1 MVIDREFFSLND
13 IAKLCE
19 TSNSNVSNWRKRDS
33 RFPIP
38 YQETSAGPIWK
49 AEDIV
54 QYLQNKN
61 EFDVISS
68 PNLKSKRVAVIGRAR
83 GGKSFLISRF
93 VSDRNGFIELFCGNN
108 SDKTACPIY
117 VKISEIV
124 LLESY
129 KFHTDFNQIYRD
141 ENLPSIISLKEKVS
155 KLVGHSYQQED
166 KAKMIEIE
174 ETIKCIKK
182 IQNQFPNKKQ
192 CQAYIETYQK
202 PSIFC
207 KELLRECELGSVE
220 IIDTP
225 GVSGNVEASKISKSD
240 LYLFLI
246 KPDNEYEAQT
256 LKKIVTE
263 IKSDV
268 ATSKVG
274 FLYKKEGILLT
285 QKKYDDARVAV
296 KKDMSAYTSL
306 FEDLKGSIVS
316 TELDVLNPADHCI
329 LFPTMDSEDVTL
341 PEELFLQDMYKK
353 LISAFKPE
361 NEANITHKFNVIM
374 DEKKEEAKKFI
385 LSLMENI
392 PAHQFLAETNLYT
405 IDTFISEQHD
415 RVMTKDNYRLHNDL
429 FFAYTQE
436 SQKLYNYFSKFT
448 VVDFPEEW
456 QQILLKLVY
465 KILITSVRTDRG
477 LGVGTHPWEENPAR
491 TMLVEESL
499 LADRV
504 LENISGKED
513 WMTNLPY
520 RNALK
525 NCNITSK
532 TWNYVGCNNDKSA
545 VLKLNII
552 SNYLIPVPVSSR
564 KEMVLCRYIGG
575 LRKIAQYRVLSLM
588 GFTHSDCMVY
598 VGKFPF

>member
-1 MVIDREFFSLND
+1 MVIDKEIFSLSD
-13 IAKLCE
+13 VAKLCQ

-33 RFPIP
+33 RFPTP

-49 AEDIV
+49 GEDIV
-54 QYLQNKN
+54 QYLQRKN

-83 GGKSFLISRF
+83 GGKSFFISRF
-93 VSDRNGFIELFCGNN
+93 VADRTGFIELFCGNN

-117 VKISEIV
+117 VKISEMV

-129 KFHTDFNQIYRD
+129 TFHTDFNQVYRD
-141 ENLPSIISLKEKVS
+141 EKLPSVVSLKEKVS
-155 KLVGHSYQQED
+155 QLNGNSYSQEEKD
-166 KAKMIEIE
+166 KMIEIE
-174 ETIKCIKK
+174 QTIKSIKK
-182 IQNQFPNKKQ
+182 IQNQFPNKNQ
-192 CQAYIETYQK
+192 CQIYIETVQK
-202 PSIFC
+202 PSLFC
-207 KELLRECELGSVE
+207 KELLRECELGSIE

-240 LYLFLI
+240 LYLFLV
-246 KPDNEYEAQT
+246 KPDNEDEAQT
-256 LKKIVTE
+256 IKKIVTR
-263 IKSDV
+263 IKADV

-285 QKKYDDARVAV
+285 QKKYDDARAAV

-306 FEDLKGSIVS
+306 FEDLNGSIVS

-329 LFPTMDSEDVTL
+329 LFPTMDSEDITL
-341 PEELFLQDMYKK
+341 PEELFLQDMKKK
-353 LISAFKPE
+353 LVAAFKPE
-361 NEANITHKFNVIM
+361 DEANITHKFDEIM
-374 DEKKEEAKKFI
+374 GEKKDDAKKFV

-392 PAHQFLAETNLYT
+392 PAYPFSAGTDLYT
-405 IDTFISEQHD
+405 IDAFIAEQHD
-415 RVMTKDNYRLHNDL
+415 RVMTKDNYRLHKDL
-429 FFAYTQE
+429 FLAYTQE
-436 SQKLYNYFSKFT
+436 AEKLDDYFSKFT
-448 VVDFPEEW
+448 AVDFPEEW

-465 KILITSVRTDRG
+465 KMLITSVRTDRG

-504 LENISGKED
+504 LEKISGKED

-520 RNALK
+520 RDAFK
-525 NCNITSK
+525 NSNISSDS
-532 TWNYVGCNNDKSA
+532 WERVGCNNDKEA

-552 SNYLIPVPVSSR
+552 SNYLISVPVSSR
-564 KEMVLCRYIGG
+564 KDMILCRYIGG
-575 LRKIAQYRVLSLM
+575 LRKIAQYKILSLM
-588 GFTHSDCMVY
+588 GLTPCERMEY

>member
-1 MVIDREFFSLND
+1 MVIDKEIFSLSD
-13 IAKLCE
+13 VAKLCQ

-33 RFPIP
+33 RFPTP

-49 AEDIV
+49 GEDIV
-54 QYLQNKN
+54 QYLQRKN

-83 GGKSFLISRF
+83 GGKSFFISRF
-93 VSDRNGFIELFCGNN
+93 VADRTGFIELFCGNN

-117 VKISEIV
+117 VKISEMV

-129 KFHTDFNQIYRD
+129 TFHTDFNQVYRD
-141 ENLPSIISLKEKVS
+141 EKLPSVVSLKEKVS
-155 KLVGHSYQQED
+155 QLNGNSYSQEEKD
-166 KAKMIEIE
+166 KMIEIE
-174 ETIKCIKK
+174 QTIKSIKK
-182 IQNQFPNKKQ
+182 IQNQFPNKNQ
-192 CQAYIETYQK
+192 CQIYIETVQK
-202 PSIFC
+202 PSLFC
-207 KELLRECELGSVE
+207 KELLRECELGSIE

-240 LYLFLI
+240 LYLFLV
-246 KPDNEYEAQT
+246 KPDNEDEAQT
-256 LKKIVTE
+256 IKKIVTR
-263 IKSDV
+263 IKADV

-285 QKKYDDARVAV
+285 QKKYDDARAAV

-306 FEDLKGSIVS
+306 FEDLNGSIVS

-329 LFPTMDSEDVTL
+329 LFPTMDSEDITL
-341 PEELFLQDMYKK
+341 PEELFLQDMKKK
-353 LISAFKPE
+353 LVAAFKPE
-361 NEANITHKFNVIM
+361 DEANITHKFDEIM
-374 DEKKEEAKKFI
+374 GEKKEEAKKFV

-392 PAHQFLAETNLYT
+392 PAYPFSAGTDLYT
-405 IDTFISEQHD
+405 IDAFIAEQHD
-415 RVMTKDNYRLHNDL
+415 RVMTKDNYRLHKDL
-429 FFAYTQE
+429 FWAYTQE
-436 SQKLYNYFSKFT
+436 AEKLDDYFSKFT
-448 VVDFPEEW
+448 AVDFPEEW

-465 KILITSVRTDRG
+465 KMLITSVRTDRG

-504 LENISGKED
+504 LEKISGKED

-520 RNALK
+520 RDAFK
-525 NCNITSK
+525 NSNISSDS
-532 TWNYVGCNNDKSA
+532 WESVGCNNDKEA

-552 SNYLIPVPVSSR
+552 SNYLISVPVSSR
-564 KEMVLCRYIGG
+564 KDMILCRYIGG
-575 LRKIAQYRVLSLM
+575 LRKIAQYKILSLM
-588 GFTHSDCMVY
+588 GLTPCECMEY